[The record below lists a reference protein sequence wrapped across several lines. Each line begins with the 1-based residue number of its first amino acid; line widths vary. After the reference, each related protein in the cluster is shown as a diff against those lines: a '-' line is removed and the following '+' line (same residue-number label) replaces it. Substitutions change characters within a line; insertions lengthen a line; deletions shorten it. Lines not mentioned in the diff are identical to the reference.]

1 MSYSNKE
8 SIKEFWDSRAGLG
21 LWAGTNDVIAKEIE
35 MNAIGRY
42 IKDGI
47 HVLEAGC
54 GNGVSAIH
62 FARQFEINIVGTDF
76 SESMI
81 QEASNLLEGQV
92 LKGNLCF
99 KQLDIL
105 NLNEVQDQ
113 FDLVYT
119 ERVIINLSDWY
130 TQRRAI
136 ENVFQLLRPGGAFIM
151 CENSQNGLND
161 INELRLAVGLKPY
174 QAPWHNRYLVD
185 AEIQQIEFP
194 GVTLETIDYYSST
207 YYLLSRVVNAWMAQ
221 QEGEEPKY
229 ESPIN
234 KLALKLPA
242 IGNLGQGRIWV
253 WRKGL

>member
-81 QEASNLLEGQV
+81 QEAYKLLEGQV
-92 LKGNLCF
+92 FKG
-99 KQLDIL
+99 QLVL
-105 NLNEVQDQ
+105 Q
-113 FDLVYT
+113 T
-119 ERVIINLSDWY
+119 
-130 TQRRAI
+130 A
-136 ENVFQLLRPGGAFIM
+136 
-151 CENSQNGLND
+151 
-161 INELRLAVGLKPY
+161 
-174 QAPWHNRYLVD
+174 
-185 AEIQQIEFP
+185 
-194 GVTLETIDYYSST
+194 
-207 YYLLSRVVNAWMAQ
+207 
-221 QEGEEPKY
+221 
-229 ESPIN
+229 
-234 KLALKLPA
+234 
-242 IGNLGQGRIWV
+242 
-253 WRKGL
+253 

>member
-1 MSYSNKE
+1 
-8 SIKEFWDSRAGLG
+8 
-21 LWAGTNDVIAKEIE
+21 
-35 MNAIGRY
+35 
-42 IKDGI
+42 
-47 HVLEAGC
+47 
-54 GNGVSAIH
+54 
-62 FARQFEINIVGTDF
+62 
-76 SESMI
+76 
-81 QEASNLLEGQV
+81 
-92 LKGNLCF
+92 LCF

-136 ENVFQLLRPGGAFIM
+136 ENVFQLLKPGGAFIM

-161 INELRLAVGLKPY
+161 INELRLAVGLEPY

-242 IGNLGQGRIWV
+242 IGNFGQGRIWV